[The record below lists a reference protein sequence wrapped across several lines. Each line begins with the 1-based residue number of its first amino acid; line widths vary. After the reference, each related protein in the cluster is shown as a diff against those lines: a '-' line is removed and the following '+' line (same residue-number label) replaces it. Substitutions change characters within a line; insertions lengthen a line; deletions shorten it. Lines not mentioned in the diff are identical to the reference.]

1 MGKKLSTTQSES
13 LEKLELLWA
22 KIEPDFKPFNRQVS
36 VADNPISAFTYYV
49 EMGKYP
55 PPEIM
60 IDVMLGFNTYLES
73 KGDISLDQA
82 FLGITHSKYKSISF
96 KQQSALK
103 YAEFD
108 RFVYNGQFKSLDDA
122 AELFLSNIS
131 YEIDQDSYLRDYR
144 RWKRKK

>member
-1 MGKKLSTTQSES
+1 MGKELPTTQSES

-22 KIEPDFKPFNRQVS
+22 KVEPDFKPFNRQVS

-49 EMGKYP
+49 AMGKYP

-82 FLGITHSKYKSISF
+82 FLGITHSKYKSLSF

-103 YAEFD
+103 YAEFE

>member
-1 MGKKLSTTQSES
+1 MGKKLPTTQSES

-82 FLGITHSKYKSISF
+82 FLGITHSKYKSVSF
-96 KQQSALK
+96 KQQSSLK

-108 RFVYNGQFKSLDDA
+108 RFVYSGHFKSLDDA

-131 YEIDQDSYLRDYR
+131 YEIDQDSYLRNYR

>member
-1 MGKKLSTTQSES
+1 MGKELSTTKHES
-13 LEKLELLWA
+13 LEKLELLWT
-22 KIEPDFKPFNRQVS
+22 KIQPDFGPFNREVS
-36 VADNPISAFTYYV
+36 VADNPISAFSYYV

-60 IDVMLGFNTYLES
+60 IDIMLGFNTYLES

-82 FLGITHSKYKSISF
+82 FLGITHSKYKSLSF

-108 RFVYNGQFKSLDDA
+108 RFVYGAQFKSLDDA

-131 YEIDQDSYLRDYR
+131 DEIDQDSYLRDYR
-144 RWKRKK
+144 RWKARK

>member
-1 MGKKLSTTQSES
+1 MGKELSTTKHES

-22 KIEPDFKPFNRQVS
+22 KIQPDFGPFNREIS
-36 VADNPISAFTYYV
+36 VADNPISAFSYYV

-55 PPEIM
+55 PPELM
-60 IDVMLGFNTYLES
+60 IDIMLGFNTYLES

-82 FLGITHSKYKSISF
+82 FLGITHSKYKSLSF

-108 RFVYNGQFKSLDDA
+108 RFVYNGDFSSLDEA
-122 AELFLSNIS
+122 AELFLAKIS
-131 YEIDQDSYLRDYR
+131 DEIDQDSYLRDYR
-144 RWKRKK
+144 RWKARK

>member
-1 MGKKLSTTQSES
+1 MGKELSTTKHES
-13 LEKLELLWA
+13 LEKLELLWT
-22 KIEPDFKPFNRQVS
+22 KIQPDFGPFNREVS
-36 VADNPISAFTYYV
+36 VADNPISAFSYYV

-60 IDVMLGFNTYLES
+60 IDIMLGFNTYLES

-82 FLGITHSKYKSISF
+82 FLGITHSKYKSLSF

-108 RFVYNGQFKSLDDA
+108 RFVCGAQFKSLDDA

-131 YEIDQDSYLRDYR
+131 DEIDQDSYLRDYR
-144 RWKRKK
+144 RWKARK